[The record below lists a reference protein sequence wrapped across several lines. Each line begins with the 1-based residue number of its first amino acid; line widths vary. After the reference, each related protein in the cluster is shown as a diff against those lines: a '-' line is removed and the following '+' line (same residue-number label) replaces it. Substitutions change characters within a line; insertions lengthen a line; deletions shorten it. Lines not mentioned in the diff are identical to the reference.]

1 MSFSVSMRRTG
12 ITRKWSQAEITS
24 WAPGADSCFTWT
36 FPQRSFELPL
46 VALQHWVAVV
56 VAVRLL
62 LSAVT
67 LKVCC
72 AWLGLPWLGLAYGVC
87 LIKVQTQPEL
97 CACLNNANAKMLLA
111 ILVAAVFP
119 FPCSLHPFPQPP
131 FPIYAPLL
139 FGKSLQAAHVCV
151 ARVCLFV
158 CVCVNCA
165 YGKCCCRVLGADT
178 EPLRPKI

>member
-1 MSFSVSMRRTG
+1 MDVPP
-12 ITRKWSQAEITS
+12 ALLL
-24 WAPGADSCFTWT
+24 
-36 FPQRSFELPL
+36 ELPL
-46 VALQHWVAVV
+46 QHRVAVV
-56 VAVRLL
+56 VAARLL

-72 AWLGLPWLGLAYGVC
+72 ACPGLAWLGLAYGVC

-119 FPCSLHPFPQPP
+119 FPAPYTLYPN
-131 FPIYAPLL
+131 YAPLL

-151 ARVCLFV
+151 ARVCLS
-158 CVCVNCA
+158 VCVNCA

>member
-1 MSFSVSMRRTG
+1 MDVPPALLRT
-12 ITRKWSQAEITS
+12 A
-24 WAPGADSCFTWT
+24 SCC
-36 FPQRSFELPL
+36 SS
-46 VALQHWVAVV
+46 ASSCCCSCCSV
-56 VAVRLL
+56 VAFGCNPKSMLCL
-62 LSAVT
+62 
-67 LKVCC
+67 

-119 FPCSLHPFPQPP
+119 FPASCTLFLSPLSPSMLHCCLAKVCKRLMCVSP
-131 FPIYAPLL
+131 
-139 FGKSLQAAHVCV
+139 VCV
-151 ARVCLFV
+151 CL

>member
-1 MSFSVSMRRTG
+1 MDVPPALLRT
-12 ITRKWSQAEITS
+12 A
-24 WAPGADSCFTWT
+24 SCC
-36 FPQRSFELPL
+36 SS
-46 VALQHWVAVV
+46 ALSCCCSCSCCSV
-56 VAVRLL
+56 VAFGCNPKSMLCL
-62 LSAVT
+62 
-67 LKVCC
+67 
-72 AWLGLPWLGLAYGVC
+72 AWPGLAWLGLAYGVC

-119 FPCSLHPFPQPP
+119 FPSSLHPFPQPP
-131 FPIYAPLL
+131 SPIYAPLL

-158 CVCVNCA
+158 CVRVNCA